1 MPDFQ
6 DAVAID
12 RVAEELCR
20 RLVFGGETGPSW
32 DAVTDRLAEVFPGSF
47 ATLLLHDHTE
57 NRSTGVVSGEMDE
70 QAFSQY
76 TDHYAAV
83 NPWLP
88 AWSKEPSGRVLFT
101 ETHFPAVLLKGNE
114 FYEDWLVPLGN
125 GESAVG
131 LKLACGDDF
140 LLHLPVHFRP
150 KDAAVYGPALV
161 AIMERI
167 KNTLMMVAQS
177 ERVWLRMQTQA
188 TLEALCDYEDH
199 PLFVTDLRGTLLC
212 MNPQAER
219 FVADGFAL
227 VRCGRL
233 RLVPPLA
240 SVWLD
245 KQFSAARRAMSG
257 ARWRAVFPFDADT
270 CVLEFFLLPQRSTSF
285 LYRDRVYAGLRIR
298 RVSPQRHDLD
308 RDLVRARFGL
318 TLAESRLC
326 DLLVKGVS
334 LRDAADRLGLRESTV
349 RSAAKRIFEKTSCSR
364 QGQLVAV
371 LSDYLREP
379 LS

>member
-1 MPDFQ
+1 
-6 DAVAID
+6 
-12 RVAEELCR
+12 
-20 RLVFGGETGPSW
+20 
-32 DAVTDRLAEVFPGSF
+32 
-47 ATLLLHDHTE
+47 
-57 NRSTGVVSGEMDE
+57 
-70 QAFSQY
+70 
-76 TDHYAAV
+76 
-83 NPWLP
+83 
-88 AWSKEPSGRVLFT
+88 
-101 ETHFPAVLLKGNE
+101 
-114 FYEDWLVPLGN
+114 
-125 GESAVG
+125 
-131 LKLACGDDF
+131 
-140 LLHLPVHFRP
+140 
-150 KDAAVYGPALV
+150 
-161 AIMERI
+161 
-167 KNTLMMVAQS
+167 
-177 ERVWLRMQTQA
+177 
-188 TLEALCDYEDH
+188 
-199 PLFVTDLRGTLLC
+199 
-212 MNPQAER
+212 
-219 FVADGFAL
+219 
-227 VRCGRL
+227 
-233 RLVPPLA
+233 
-240 SVWLD
+240 
-245 KQFSAARRAMSG
+245 MSG